1 MYFSRMNKTQFA
13 VLIAVSLM
21 GCGVGEVSLT
31 DAEMQSAAQPPEV
44 DAGVSATG
52 GGAGSVAT
60 GGGAGSVATGGGS
73 GSVATGGGAGT
84 TATGG
89 GSGNTTTGGGNG
101 NTTTGGGNGNT
112 TTGGGSGNTAT
123 GGGNGNTTTGGGSGN
138 TTTGG
143 GSGNTATGGGTG
155 NTATGG
161 GSGTTTPP
169 GVIAPGSEWLH
180 TSANHILR
188 ADGSRWHGRGANLQ
202 DTRGCGACTF
212 GAPNVNEVLRR
223 MDMLVDDWGANFI
236 RLTLESYGAANGMT
250 NYAPVPSDPAF
261 LADIKAI
268 VAHARTKPGL
278 YVLISL
284 WIDPSFTSMGWP
296 TAQTNATWQL
306 LAREL
311 KNEPRVIFGIVNEPQ
326 ANYDGALDS
335 QVWTAMNAAVQAIRD
350 VENQEGTPHHLVSVQ
365 GTRSWA
371 RRLDYYV
378 THPISAGLGENVI
391 YETHVYD
398 PIANFGALFEQP
410 AQTLPVIIG
419 EFGPASGYMTEA
431 DCTQLMTRAR
441 ALEVPHLAWTFH
453 QRCPPNLIQ
462 DNSAGSCGINMALA
476 PTSWGNTF
484 KAGLNVAW

>member
-31 DAEMQSAAQPPEV
+31 DAEMQTAAVPPPEV
-44 DAGVSATG
+44 DAGVIATG
-52 GGAGSVAT
+52 GGAAAT
-60 GGGAGSVATGGGS
+60 GGGA

-89 GSGNTTTGGGNG
+89 GSGNTTTGGGSG

-123 GGGNGNTTTGGGSGN
+123 GGGT
-138 TTTGG
+138 
-143 GSGNTATGGGTG
+143 GNTATGGGLGT
-155 NTATGG
+155 TGG

-365 GTRSWA
+365 GTRSWS

-398 PIANFGALFEQP
+398 PVANFGALFEQP

-462 DNSAGSCGINMALA
+462 DNSAGACGINMALA

>member
-31 DAEMQSAAQPPEV
+31 DSEMQSAAQPPEV

-52 GGAGSVAT
+52 GGSGSVT
-60 GGGAGSVATGGGS
+60 TGGGS
-73 GSVATGGGAGT
+73 GSV
-84 TATGG
+84 
-89 GSGNTTTGGGNG
+89 TTGGG
-101 NTTTGGGNGNT
+101 T
-112 TTGGGSGNTAT
+112 
-123 GGGNGNTTTGGGSGN
+123 GNTTTGGGSGN

-143 GSGNTATGGGTG
+143 GSGNTATGGGLGT
-155 NTATGG
+155 TGG

-350 VENQEGTPHHLVSVQ
+350 VESQEGTPHHLVSVQ

-462 DNSAGSCGINMALA
+462 DNSAGACGINMALA

>member
-31 DAEMQSAAQPPEV
+31 DAEMQTAAQPPEV

-52 GGAGSVAT
+52 GGSGSVT
-60 GGGAGSVATGGGS
+60 TGGGS
-73 GSVATGGGAGT
+73 GSVSTGGGTGNT
-84 TATGG
+84 TTGG

-112 TTGGGSGNTAT
+112 T
-123 GGGNGNTTTGGGSGN
+123 GGGSGN
-138 TTTGG
+138 TT
-143 GSGNTATGGGTG
+143 TGGGTG

-161 GSGTTTPP
+161 GLGTTGGGTGTTTPP

-462 DNSAGSCGINMALA
+462 DNSAGACGINMALA